1 MSSPALRLPPQRA
14 SPPPDAPPR
23 DQARLFIGNL
33 PPRATDAALTRLLSK
48 FGAAGGVS
56 RHPTRAFAHA
66 SLRDDAALQRCVAA
80 LNRTTWC
87 GGVITVQR
95 AREHFWHRLSREWEQ
110 GADGEPTSPE
120 EGQGSP
126 AQPFENTGKGKH
138 TVFSFPDIDDDDNTL
153 LADAGVHV
161 HAPRP
166 DEQSCSDNQ
175 GSTPGPP
182 PRLAAPGPVPKSATL
197 DSTLQLFGLVEAPL
211 TEGNP
216 VAAQGETARAR
227 EEGTHCERPA
237 KRARSK
243 PNEQELQRAE
253 EAAHQPALIDL
264 DGEKETALSVL
275 KGLFGKEV
283 KSLEERIKAN
293 RRLGLFRKLDIKPTR
308 QPKSIQGGGK
318 GRNVRASSKRRGD
331 RPLSSATVK
340 DSGMNPSV
348 YLNLRVHRRAGLY
361 RKLATVPSDK
371 DPDIADDAAQ
381 S

>member
-1 MSSPALRLPPQRA
+1 M
-14 SPPPDAPPR
+14 
-23 DQARLFIGNL
+23 
-33 PPRATDAALTRLLSK
+33 
-48 FGAAGGVS
+48 S

-66 SLRDDAALQRCVAA
+66 SLRDDAALERCVAA

-95 AREHFWHRLSREWEQ
+95 AREHFWGRLSREWEE
-110 GADGEPTSPE
+110 GADGGPASPE
-120 EGQGSP
+120 EGEAAVEDGQVSP

-138 TVFSFPDIDDDDNTL
+138 TVFSFPDIEDDDDTL
-153 LADAGVHV
+153 LADAGVHA
-161 HAPRP
+161 HAPRH
-166 DEQSCSDNQ
+166 DKQSCSDNQ
-175 GSTPGPP
+175 ASTPGPP

-197 DSTLQLFGLVEAPL
+197 DSTLQLFGLVDSPL

-216 VAAQGETARAR
+216 VAAQAETPRAR
-227 EEGTHCERPA
+227 EEGTHGERPA

-253 EAAHQPALIDL
+253 EAAHQAALIDL

-308 QPKSIQGGGK
+308 QPKPIQGGGK
-318 GRNVRASSKRRGD
+318 GRNVRALSKRRGA
-331 RPLSSATVK
+331 RPLSSAAVK
-340 DSGMNPSV
+340 DSGMDPSV
-348 YLNLRVHRRAGLY
+348 YLDPRVHRRAGLY

-371 DPDIADDAAQ
+371 DPDIADDAVQ